1 MYLATTGRRDAP
13 ARPRTGGAGRRIP
26 AAVLALGTVSLVTDI
41 SSEMV
46 TAVLP
51 LYLVLGLGL
60 SPLQF
65 GFLDGLFNGATALVR
80 LLGGHAA
87 DRGGRHKRVAGLG
100 YALSACSRLGL
111 LLAGGATAGIGAAL
125 ATDRVGKAIRTAPR
139 DALITLSSPPEAL
152 GRSFGVHRAMD
163 TTGALLGPLAA
174 FALLWATAGAYDA
187 VFVASF
193 CTGLLGVLLLVL
205 YVPAHHAQAPA
216 APPAPRTRTA
226 FAALRDRSF
235 RRITAAAALLG
246 AATIG
251 DAFVY
256 LLLQRRLDLPV
267 GWFPLLPL
275 GAAAGYLL
283 LAVPAG
289 RIADRTGR
297 RKPFLYG
304 HLALL
309 GVYAVLLVPTGGD
322 TPGLLLLVPVLALLG
337 VFYATTDGVLMALAG
352 PVLPDGGKAGG
363 LAVLQSAQAVARM
376 LAAVG
381 FGAAWTL
388 WGPTPALC
396 AAAAALVAAL
406 AAAHAL
412 LPRPEHPPGPSP
424 EPPSATPPTEPGPP
438 TPGAKSASSADA
450 WRVVQPLRRLRSG
463 AGRSRATPRT
473 LQPLRR
479 LRSGSGQSLATP
491 RTLQP

>member
-13 ARPRTGGAGRRIP
+13 APPRTAGAGRRVPGTVI
-26 AAVLALGTVSLVTDI
+26 ALGTVSLVTDI

-65 GFLDGLFNGATALVR
+65 GFLDGLFNGATSVVR

-87 DRGGRHKRVAGLG
+87 DRGHRHKRVAGIG

-111 LLAGGATAGIGAAL
+111 LLAGGATAQIAAAL
-125 ATDRVGKAIRTAPR
+125 AADRVGKGIRTAPR
-139 DALITLSSPPEAL
+139 DALITLSSGPGTL

-174 FALLWATAGAYDA
+174 FALLWATAGAYDT
-187 VFVASF
+187 VFVVSF
-193 CTGLLGVLLLVL
+193 CVGLLGVLLLVL
-205 YVPAHHAQAPA
+205 YVPGRPGTGP
-216 APPAPRTRTA
+216 APPRTPRTRTP
-226 FAALRDRSF
+226 FAALRDRGF
-235 RRITAAAALLG
+235 RRILAAAALLG

-275 GAAAGYLL
+275 GAAACYLL

-289 RIADRTGR
+289 RIADRVGR
-297 RKPFLYG
+297 RLPFLHG

-309 GVYAVLLVPTGGD
+309 GVYAALLVPADG
-322 TPGLLLLVPVLALLG
+322 PVLLLVVPVLVLLG
-337 VFYATTDGVLMALAG
+337 VFYAGTDGVLMALAS
-352 PVLPDGGKAGG
+352 PRLPADGRAGG
-363 LAVLQSAQAVARM
+363 LALLQTGQALARM
-376 LAAVG
+376 LAAAG
-381 FGAAWTL
+381 FGAAWTV
-388 WGPTPALC
+388 WGPRPALW
-396 AAAAALVAAL
+396 AAATALLAAL
-406 AAAHAL
+406 AGGWAL
-412 LPRPEHPPGPSP
+412 LPRDPSGTAAEKP
-424 EPPSATPPTEPGPP
+424 AAPTTERP
-438 TPGAKSASSADA
+438 TA
-450 WRVVQPLRRLRSG
+450 
-463 AGRSRATPRT
+463 
-473 LQPLRR
+473 
-479 LRSGSGQSLATP
+479 
-491 RTLQP
+491 